1 MYENSRDE
9 YIIMVL
15 GEAKNTIM
23 GSGRRQVL
31 SVTAKRINS
40 IGCQIR
46 LSAPGAGSAVR
57 VQLLL
62 VQVAYSTVE
71 RGQRHRVFLKIKNPN
86 PKIKKNQRFR
96 QTWAWLAAVKE
107 SITDPSQAA

>member
-71 RGQRHRVFLKIKNPN
+71 RGQRHRVF
-86 PKIKKNQRFR
+86 
-96 QTWAWLAAVKE
+96 
-107 SITDPSQAA
+107 